1 LFSKAY
7 HRDCTFDS
15 FLNKEKPMG
24 TIGFIG
30 SGNMAEALIKGIITA
45 GVYKPE
51 NIFVSDIRPQRLK
64 QLAKKYKV
72 KPAKNNSELAG
83 KADIVVLSIKPQNMT
98 EVLESIKDAI
108 RGKKLVISIAAGVRT
123 SRIADVLGDVAI
135 IRAMPNT
142 PALIGEGTSALF
154 ANDKAKPML
163 EEAKLIFSAVSKT
176 VVIED
181 EDLINAVTAV
191 SGSGPAY
198 YFLLM
203 EEMIKAA
210 VELGLPKTVAKDLV
224 LQTAKGAA
232 LLAVEADGRGEGPA
246 QLRQKVTSP
255 GGTTEA
261 ALKVLAEGK
270 FGPLIEAAVKKA
282 RDRSK
287 ELSGCP
293 PRLARRESGEAGPT
307 R

>member
-1 LFSKAY
+1 LFSRAY
-7 HRDCTFDS
+7 HHDCTFDS

-45 GVYKPE
+45 GIYKPE
-51 NIFVSDIRPQRLK
+51 NIFVSDIRPERLGF
-64 QLAKKYKV
+64 LAKRYGV
-72 KPAKNNSELAG
+72 Q
-83 KADIVVLSIKPQNMT
+83 KADGNAALAAKVDILILSVKPQNMT
-98 EVLESIKDAI
+98 DALQGIKDAVGADTLI
-108 RGKKLVISIAAGVRT
+108 ISIAAGVKVAN
-123 SRIADVLGDVAI
+123 IAAVLGDTAI
-135 IRAMPNT
+135 VRVMPNT
-142 PALIGEGTSALF
+142 PALIGEGASALF
-154 ANDKAKPML
+154 ANDRAKPML
-163 EEAKLIFSAVSKT
+163 EEAKLIFLAVGKT
-176 VVIED
+176 AVIED
-181 EDLINAVTAV
+181 EDLIDAVTAV

-210 VELGLPKTVAKDLV
+210 IKLGLSEDAAKDLV
-224 LQTAKGAA
+224 LQTAKGAGM
-232 LLAVEADGRGEGPA
+232 LAIEADKNGESPA

-270 FGPLIEAAVKKA
+270 FGPLIEAAIKKA

-287 ELSGCP
+287 ELSG
-293 PRLARRESGEAGPT
+293 
-307 R
+307 